1 MHFENLIAT
10 LFQYPEKTYNIRIAF
25 MNMLKSMLCC
35 KTAHYH
41 SVQNPWSSHLPKKMN
56 RLEIKN
62 YLACSSVWMRNFISH
77 VKGRTRLELSENR
90 QQEENTWSLKG
101 GNNRRKAKLH
111 NEVFH
116 NLYSASHI
124 IGMIKSKHAR
134 FEEHEACPAEIRNGK
149 ILVRKSE
156 RKSLFK
162 TMDL

>member
-1 MHFENLIAT
+1 MINQNCIHEYVKKHVMLQDCSLPFS
-10 LFQYPEKTYNIRIAF
+10 PESLVIPST
-25 MNMLKSMLCC
+25 
-35 KTAHYH
+35 
-41 SVQNPWSSHLPKKMN
+41 QKKMN

-90 QQEENTWSLKG
+90 QLEENTWSLKG

-116 NLYSASHI
+116 NLYSASYI